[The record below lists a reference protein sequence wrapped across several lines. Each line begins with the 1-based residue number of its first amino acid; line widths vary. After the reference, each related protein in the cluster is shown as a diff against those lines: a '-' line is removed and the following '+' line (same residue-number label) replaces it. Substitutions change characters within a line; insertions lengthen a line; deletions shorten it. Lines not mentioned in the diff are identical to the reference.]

1 MKPGRAGG
9 RASASS
15 ASGAV
20 LALLQLVELRLGP
33 RGVRAFGNGL
43 DQTPELAVDHLQLA
57 ALEAQVD
64 PPALPTGRGAV
75 R

>member
-1 MKPGRAGG
+1 MKPGRWGQGG
-9 RASASS
+9 GQLSL
-15 ASGAV
+15 GCG
-20 LALLQLVELRLGP
+20 LALLQLVELRLEA

-57 ALEAQVD
+57 ALEARSI
-64 PPALPTGRGAV
+64 PRALPTGRGAV

>member
-1 MKPGRAGG
+1 MKPGRRGQGG
-9 RASASS
+9 GQLSL
-15 ASGAV
+15 GCG
-20 LALLQLVELRLGP
+20 LALLQLVELRLEA

-43 DQTPELAVDHLQLA
+43 DQTPELAVDLLQLA